1 MNIRRSC
8 SNRLGVNV
16 GLVSSLLLCSL
27 PGALAA
33 PRALTAQVTG
43 SPLRVSNVQANERV
57 TRLVLD
63 GDAYEELKSAT
74 RVVLNNFA
82 LDRNRRVDLELRQF
96 DIFTEDARVVLG
108 TAQGDVPLPRPDVV
122 FLSGSV
128 VDQAGSTVFL
138 SLSPH
143 GNNGIIRLP
152 GETFVLSSER
162 NSRDA
167 ATVIYNLTAL
177 PAGAINWSDWRCDVD
192 KLHGPLPREVGVID
206 KSSGSAAAAAGI
218 SRLAQLAIETDWEFT
233 GSLFGGDTG
242 ASGVYA
248 ATLVSAVSE
257 IYARDFS
264 TLLRIEYLRLW
275 STSADPWNQGS
286 TSAQLGQFRN
296 HWNTL
301 QTDVDRHAAHFL
313 SGRGLGGGIA
323 YLPGLCE
330 ARYDYGLSAN
340 LSGSFPLPVQDNR
353 SQNWDLMVVAHELGH
368 NFNAPHTHSMAPRI
382 DNCAGGD
389 CSVTP
394 HATIMS
400 YCHQCSG
407 GMSNMEMRF
416 HERIINE
423 RVLPFLTY
431 DVECDLSAEIP
442 TCPVASRPLA
452 GELGAVNR
460 YLSFVGRNTGKQTAL
475 RVKFVLLPPPY
486 DALNGTTMWVGEPR
500 EISENSGEI
509 DQEAAPG
516 YPTFWVAGLVCQAD
530 AHEMDWSTLDT
541 LYVYSQGIVPGATY
555 VVEEIE
561 EGCDLAHES
570 NYSFPLQVVT
580 SPWGDVC
587 GPSQTGACA
596 ARADGVVDVQNDVL
610 GVLTKFGNGAGAI
623 PKASTD
629 LEPATPD
636 WLVNVTNDLVY
647 CLEAFQGG
655 SYPFNNVPGGCP

>member
-1 MNIRRSC
+1 MNAQRSC
-8 SNRLGVNV
+8 PNRLGVNI
-16 GLVSSLLLCSL
+16 GLVSSLLLCCL
-27 PGALAA
+27 PCASAA
-33 PRALTAQVTG
+33 PRALTAHVAG
-43 SPLRVSNVQANERV
+43 SPLRVSSVQTDELLTRV
-57 TRLVLD
+57 TLD
-63 GDAYEELKSAT
+63 RGAYQELKSAT

-82 LDRNRRVDLELRQF
+82 LDRTRRVDLELRRF

-108 TAQGDVPLPRPDVV
+108 TARGDVPLPRPDVV

-128 VDQAGSTVFL
+128 PDQAGSTVFL
-138 SLSPH
+138 SLSPY
-143 GNNGIIRLP
+143 GNNGIVQLP
-152 GETFVLSSER
+152 GETFILASER
-162 NSRDA
+162 NSKDA
-167 ATVIYNLTAL
+167 ASLIYNLTAL
-177 PAGAINWSDWRCDVD
+177 PAGTINWSDWRCDVD
-192 KLHGPLPREVGVID
+192 KLVGPLPRGVELVD
-206 KSSGSAAAAAGI
+206 DFSTSAVAAAGI

-233 GSLFGGDTG
+233 GSLFGGDTDV
-242 ASGVYA
+242 SGVYA

-264 TLLRIEYLRLW
+264 TLLRIGYLRLW

-286 TSAQLGQFRN
+286 TSAQLGQFRS

-340 LSGSFPLPVQDNR
+340 LSGFFPLPVQDNR

-431 DVECDLSAEIP
+431 DIECDLSPEIP
-442 TCPVASRPLA
+442 TCPVASRPLL

-460 YLSFVGRNTGKQTAL
+460 YLSFVGRNAGKQTAL
-475 RVKFVLLPPPY
+475 RVRFLLLPPPF
-486 DALNGTTMWVGEPR
+486 DALNGTTMWVGEPQ

-509 DQEAAPG
+509 DREGAPA
-516 YPTFWVAGLVCQAD
+516 YATFWAAGLVCEAN
-530 AHEMDWSTLDT
+530 AHRMDWSTLGT
-541 LYVYSQGIVPGATY
+541 LYLYSEGIVPEATY

-561 EGCDLAHES
+561 DGCDWAHES
-570 NYSFPLQVVT
+570 NYSFPLLVVT

-587 GPSQTGACA
+587 GPSPTGACRA
-596 ARADGVVDVQNDVL
+596 PADGVVDVQNDVL
-610 GVLTKFGNGAGAI
+610 GVLTKFENGAGAI
-623 PKASTD
+623 PKASAD
-629 LEPATPD
+629 IEPATPD

-647 CLEAFQGG
+647 TLEAFQGG